1 MVEVYSSGGE
11 FQLELPSGESEGTR
25 ELWEILPYQTKP
37 IIRLTFNA
45 YAEKNHTAYVR
56 LVKHN
61 TIYLYHAYINVYIY
75 IYILYGI
82 VLQI

>member
-11 FQLELPSGESEGTR
+11 FQLELPSGEPEGTR
-25 ELWEILPYQTKP
+25 ELWEIPPYQTKP

-45 YAEKNHTAYVR
+45 YMEKNHSAYVR

-61 TIYLYHAYINVYIY
+61 TILYLYHVCINVYNICETY
-75 IYILYGI
+75 VADLK
-82 VLQI
+82 